1 MYILSANLVQKFR
14 FFPLNFNF
22 VTQFHKIIVRQ
33 LKIHTGLRILMLIYF
48 LFATTGVLVTCQLSH
63 ASIHKAGRSVC
74 FPNSCLPITNRNI
87 GSNGNLLSKDSLKQQ
102 FQAVNEY
109 LEARHIILKPS
120 NKSTDTIHKLNER
133 TIAVFN
139 KNNLSSLKSKSA
151 NNFITRNLFSLIVK
165 ENQSAKDLMVV
176 NSTLYFEPYSGKR
189 IGKIRFLQLGV
200 FGPTL
205 QDTLRKASG
214 WIEKTGNAIHIKTTE
229 RKLRMQLLFSPGE
242 TVNPQL
248 FAENEKIIRDLP
260 YIQDVAITVSNSAI
274 QVGFVD
280 VLVIIK
286 EIFEYGISGSLSSNS
301 FELQVVNQNMFGIGH
316 QLSAGIEY
324 QRSEKQNW
332 GGTFNY
338 GISDLGGKFISSGLR
353 YTDTYRK
360 KEWNAFLDKKFIASK
375 ADWAGAVSIENVYS
389 DFYQTPYSYTRLDT
403 AASYFNSDIW
413 YGQQLKK
420 NNLFSPI
427 GNIIVA
433 SRYLH
438 QNFGY
443 NPFAEFTNTIF
454 RNHDFIL
461 GSIAISKRYLFKN
474 NRIYGYGIT
483 EDIPYGR
490 FAELA
495 LGLDISENRTHPY
508 FHLRYSKANILK
520 GGSYFKW
527 QIGLGGFWSKSQVEQ
542 GIILLNTNY
551 FSNFFYLNH
560 HPYRFFFNME
570 LLSGINRYREEYLVI
585 NRRYGIRDFFSLDTK
600 GTNRFKI
607 NIESVRFWAW
617 NKSGFRIAHYF
628 FADAAFLSNNLK
640 TILKDKFYGGIGI
653 GIRVHNE
660 SLIFNVLEVRLSWIP
675 FGSNNNQFITNAF
688 GQPKARFEDFLGG
701 KPQEILYQ

>member
-1 MYILSANLVQKFR
+1 M
-14 FFPLNFNF
+14 
-22 VTQFHKIIVRQ
+22 
-33 LKIHTGLRILMLIYF
+33 RILIFIYV
-48 LFATTGVLVTCQLSH
+48 LFATTSVLVTCQLSR
-63 ASIHKAGRSVC
+63 ASVPKAGLSVC
-74 FPNSCLPITNRNI
+74 LLNSCLRVSDLHIKSK
-87 GSNGNLLSKDSLKQQ
+87 GQLLSKDSLKQQ
-102 FQAVNEY
+102 IQTANEY
-109 LEARHIILKPS
+109 LEARNILLKPAKKNS
-120 NKSTDTIHKLNER
+120 DTIRKSNDK
-133 TIAVFN
+133 TTASFN
-139 KNNLSSLKSKSA
+139 KNSLSSLRSKST
-151 NNFITRNLFSLIVK
+151 NNFITRNLFSLIIK
-165 ENQSAKDLMVV
+165 NNTSAKDLMVV

-189 IGKIRFLQLGV
+189 IGKIRILQLGV

-205 QDTLRKASG
+205 HDTLKKASG
-214 WIEKTGNAIHIKTTE
+214 WIEKTGNAIHIKTIE
-229 RKLRMQLLFSPGE
+229 QKLRMQLLFNPGE

-260 YIQDVAITVSNSAI
+260 YIQDVAITVSNSAT
-274 QVGFVD
+274 QAGYVD

-286 EIFEYGISGSLSSNS
+286 EIFEYGLSGSLSSNS
-301 FELQVVNQNMFGIGH
+301 FDVQVANQNMFGIGH
-316 QLSAGIEY
+316 QLSAGLEF
-324 QRSEKQNW
+324 QKTEKQKW

-338 GISDLGGKFISSGLR
+338 EISDLGGKFIRAGLR

-360 KEWNAFLDKKFIASK
+360 NGWNAFLDKKFIASK
-375 ADWAGAVSIENVYS
+375 IDWAGAVSLESVFS

-403 AASYFNSDIW
+403 ASSYFYSDIW
-413 YGQQLKK
+413 YGQQLKN
-420 NNLFSPI
+420 NNLYSPI

-443 NPFAEFTNTIF
+443 NPFAESTNTIF

-461 GSIAISKRYLFKN
+461 GSVGISKRYLFKN

-495 LGLDISENRTHPY
+495 LGLDISENRTRPY

-527 QIGLGGFWSKSQVEQ
+527 QIGLGGFLSKSQVEQ

-551 FSNFFYLNH
+551 FSNYFYLNH

-570 LLSGINRYREEYLVI
+570 LLSGINRYSEEYLVI

-600 GTNRFKI
+600 GTNRLKI

-628 FADAAFLSNNLK
+628 FADAAFLSNNLQ
-640 TILKDKFYGGIGI
+640 TILKDKFYGGIGF

-675 FGSNNNQFITNAF
+675 FGSDNNQFITNAF